1 MSRRASGA
9 RTRHQIP
16 WHGMDHGK
24 MMGKIR
30 TGTYWE
36 SKTQRKLR
44 KSGRYEVISMFCYV
58 LFIFSNYT
66 ALCFLIRSAER
77 GISYMFGHWIWSND
91 FNRRFDAEQPSNEF
105 RRCLERENLW
115 PPPGSYCA
123 ITKQSGKPVVL
134 HGFPVDFPYCF
145 YRL

>member
-24 MMGKIR
+24 MMGKMIR

-36 SKTQRKLR
+36 SKTQRKLG

-77 GISYMFGHWIWSND
+77 GISYMFGHWI
-91 FNRRFDAEQPSNEF
+91 
-105 RRCLERENLW
+105 
-115 PPPGSYCA
+115 
-123 ITKQSGKPVVL
+123 
-134 HGFPVDFPYCF
+134 
-145 YRL
+145 